1 MSSPEGS
8 TVTFRGVKAS
18 ALRSRIRHFARILQT
33 EVTKGRAF
41 DCLITTD
48 AELRRLNRTFRR
60 KNSATDVLS
69 FPSTPRLLRP
79 GPRPPTPDP
88 RLLAPGPRRLAPG
101 PSLGDLAISYHRA
114 RAQAREL
121 GHTTEQEICVLM
133 LHGVLHL
140 TGLDHETDGGR
151 MARTETRYRRRL
163 GLPCGLIERE
173 SA

>member
-8 TVTFRGVKAS
+8 TVTFRGVKAN
-18 ALRSRIRHFARILQT
+18 ALRPRIRHFARILQT

-48 AELRRLNRTFRR
+48 AELRRLNRTFRG
-60 KNSATDVLS
+60 KNSPTDVLS
-69 FPSTPRLLRP
+69 FPTSPL
-79 GPRPPTPDP
+79 RPPTSDP
-88 RLLAPGPRRLAPG
+88 RLLAPG

-121 GHTTEQEICVLM
+121 GHTTEQEIYVLM

-140 TGLDHETDGGR
+140 IGLDHETDGGR
-151 MARTETRYRRRL
+151 MARAETRYRHRL
-163 GLPCGLIERE
+163 GLLCGLIERE